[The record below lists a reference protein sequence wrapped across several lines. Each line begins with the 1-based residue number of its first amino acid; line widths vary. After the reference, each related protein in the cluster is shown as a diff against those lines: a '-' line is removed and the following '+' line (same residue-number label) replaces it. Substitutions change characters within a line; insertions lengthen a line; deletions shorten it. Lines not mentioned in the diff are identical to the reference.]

1 MPQDPRKEAG
11 PSKLNKYLLILST
24 KFKIP
29 DLLKITTPFLP
40 YTRDFPP
47 PSGEKKKKKQLNI
60 LTLIQ
65 LAWTPKKQHFL
76 FNPSRNENYP
86 PPHPPNPQE

>member
-47 PSGEKKKKKQLNI
+47 PSGEKKKKKKA
-60 LTLIQ
+60 T
-65 LAWTPKKQHFL
+65 KHFKSDTVSL
-76 FNPSRNENYP
+76 DT
-86 PPHPPNPQE
+86 